1 MLCCVCYRG
10 VEYVTEL
17 KYDGVAVNLQYEG
30 GKLVHAISRGNGKL
44 GEDITDKIKALANSG
59 LTPQAMRS
67 LHSPQ
72 FSKSNLYFLW
82 IVPLCVT
89 SEVAR
94 KMDKFEVRGEL
105 IMSKADFE
113 RLNTG
118 QKDGGEREF
127 SNPRNLVAGILN
139 RKTVPSLGSSK
150 KPLDLICYSLLPA
163 TDGT

>member
-1 MLCCVCYRG
+1 MSLSWSMMAWQWTCSM
-10 VEYVTEL
+10 
-17 KYDGVAVNLQYEG
+17 KAVNLFMQSAEG
-30 GKLVHAISRGNGKL
+30 MANLVKTSQIKSKLWQTLVWPLRPW
-44 GEDITDKIKALANSG
+44 DY
-59 LTPQAMRS
+59 

-105 IMSKADFE
+105 IMSKAEFE